1 MWICPEC
8 NRRDG
13 LTVTVVSSANL
24 TQDDN
29 DDNFETEIQGD
40 HEWDGDSTMSC
51 DNCGHVGTAR
61 QFECNLPIANL
72 QHPDG
77 PMPRRRHTDGK

>member
-8 NRRDG
+8 NRWDG

-24 TQDDN
+24 YQEQN
-29 DDNFETEIQGD
+29 GDNFETEVQGD
-40 HEWDGDSTMSC
+40 HEWDQGSTMSC
-51 DNCGHVGTAR
+51 DNCGHVGSAL
-61 QFECNLPIANL
+61 QFECNRPLQP

-77 PMPRRRHTDGK
+77 PMPSHNRRHTDD